1 MPHHRA
7 AIKRI
12 RQDKVKRARNRSAKA
27 AVKTAAKKVRSAA
40 TPEDAA
46 KAVPEASSVIDRAAK
61 SRVIHWRTA
70 ARLKSRLAKRARP
83 AKA

>member
-7 AIKRI
+7 AIKHM

-40 TPEDAA
+40 TPADAA
-46 KAVPEASSVIDRAAK
+46 KLVPEASSVIDLAAK
-61 SRVIHWRTA
+61 KRVIHWRTA
-70 ARLKSRLAKRARP
+70 ARLKSRLAKRGRTP
-83 AKA
+83 KA